1 MVPSFE
7 SDVAEASDSS
17 EDDECP
23 PPLPPP
29 RTESL
34 KKNDSEEEA
43 TNNVE
48 VVEVADKKVVITD
61 AEPYNSIY
69 SNKNKPL
76 TNGAVNGD
84 MEAGSSSN
92 SSSGSAEAS
101 PNKCILTSNKLSRL
115 ANILFLTTSYCDKYG
130 VTLSHEKTKLL
141 MITGKEQADMEVYNP
156 ISIDGHAIGFSEEA
170 EHVIR

>member
-43 TNNVE
+43 ANNVE

-69 SNKNKPL
+69 SSKNKPL
-76 TNGAVNGD
+76 TNGAMNGD

-101 PNKCILTSNKLSRL
+101 PNKCILTSNKLEERKRWVWRL
-115 ANILFLTTSYCDKYG
+115 L
-130 VTLSHEKTKLL
+130 
-141 MITGKEQADMEVYNP
+141 
-156 ISIDGHAIGFSEEA
+156 
-170 EHVIR
+170 

>member
-101 PNKCILTSNKLSRL
+101 PNKCILTSNKL
-115 ANILFLTTSYCDKYG
+115 
-130 VTLSHEKTKLL
+130 
-141 MITGKEQADMEVYNP
+141 
-156 ISIDGHAIGFSEEA
+156 EERKRW
-170 EHVIR
+170 V

>member
-1 MVPSFE
+1 MFSSSSQGARQLGLITMVPSFE

-101 PNKCILTSNKLSRL
+101 PNKCILTSNKLEERKRWVWRL
-115 ANILFLTTSYCDKYG
+115 S
-130 VTLSHEKTKLL
+130 
-141 MITGKEQADMEVYNP
+141 
-156 ISIDGHAIGFSEEA
+156 
-170 EHVIR
+170 

>member
-1 MVPSFE
+1 MIPSFE
-7 SDVAEASDSS
+7 SDAAEASDSS

-43 TNNVE
+43 NDNVE

-69 SNKNKPL
+69 SSKNKPL

-101 PNKCILTSNKLSRL
+101 PNKCILTSNKLEERKRWVECVESECL
-115 ANILFLTTSYCDKYG
+115 KLFCLVKWSCEGERRKKRKY
-130 VTLSHEKTKLL
+130 L
-141 MITGKEQADMEVYNP
+141 QR
-156 ISIDGHAIGFSEEA
+156 
-170 EHVIR
+170 IR